1 MNTLK
6 DDKKVF
12 IAVQQLYGELAHVVQ
27 LRVLAFFFFL
37 AFYAQ
42 QPHILV
48 GTFPDTSQNVDLTFV
63 PILADGP
70 GLYSFFGRHWI
81 AGFQGLNAVSNMISV
96 VLRFSL
102 LMSEVLLQAVL
113 GACEYIML
121 HGKESLHPSLKS
133 QILRKG

>member
-12 IAVQQLYGELAHVVQ
+12 IAVQQLYGELAQVVQ

-48 GTFPDTSQNVDLTFV
+48 GTFH
-63 PILADGP
+63 LAR
-70 GLYSFFGRHWI
+70 SRTT
-81 AGFQGLNAVSNMISV
+81 
-96 VLRFSL
+96 
-102 LMSEVLLQAVL
+102 EVKKY
-113 GACEYIML
+113 GW
-121 HGKESLHPSLKS
+121 HS
-133 QILRKG
+133 